1 MSQEQNAKE
10 VELLEPQSTA
20 QSLLEYLFKDDEN
33 VNEQVAQYMD
43 GFTADMQDIA
53 QALNDT
59 ENEVVVSAHY
69 NEYVV
74 IVGRVKDNKTSEPAD
89 MTRLNIVESRGT
101 ENMFVHAAQT
111 GCVFPF
117 FMFIG
122 DIAIAITSLEDV
134 NFNNETDESDEI
146 SD

>member
-10 VELLEPQSTA
+10 IELLVPQSTA
-20 QSLLEYLFKDDEN
+20 QSLLEYLFKDDKN
-33 VNEQVAQYMD
+33 ANEQLAQYMD
-43 GFTADMQDIA
+43 GFTSDMQDIA

-74 IVGRVKDNKTSEPAD
+74 IVGRVKDNQTSEPAD

-101 ENMFVHAAQT
+101 ENVFAHAAQT

-117 FMFIG
+117 FMFMG
-122 DIAIAITSLEDV
+122 DIAIAVTSLEDV
-134 NFNNETDESDEI
+134 DFNDEAVDEDEI

>member
-10 VELLEPQSTA
+10 IELLVPQSTA
-20 QSLLEYLFKDDEN
+20 QALLEYLFKDDKN
-33 VNEQVAQYMD
+33 ANEQVAQYMD
-43 GFTADMQDIA
+43 GFTSDMQDIA

-74 IVGRVKDNKTSEPAD
+74 IVGRVKDNHTSEPAD

-101 ENMFVHAAQT
+101 ENVFVHAAQT

-117 FMFIG
+117 FMFMG
-122 DIAIAITSLEDV
+122 DIAIAVTSLEDV
-134 NFNNETDESDEI
+134 DFNNETDDNDEI

>member
-10 VELLEPQSTA
+10 IELLVPQSTA
-20 QSLLEYLFKDDEN
+20 QALLEYLFKDDKN
-33 VNEQVAQYMD
+33 ANEQVAQYMD
-43 GFTADMQDIA
+43 GFTSDMQDIA

-74 IVGRVKDNKTSEPAD
+74 IVGRVKENQTSEPAD

-101 ENMFVHAAQT
+101 ENVFVHAAQT

-117 FMFIG
+117 FMFMG
-122 DIAIAITSLEDV
+122 DIAIAVTSLEDV
-134 NFNNETDESDEI
+134 DFNNETDDNDEI

>member
-1 MSQEQNAKE
+1 MSQEQNTKE
-10 VELLEPQSTA
+10 FELLEPQSTA

-33 VNEQVAQYMD
+33 ANEQVAQYMD
-43 GFTADMQDIA
+43 SFTADMQDIA
-53 QALNDT
+53 RALNDT

-74 IVGRVKDNKTSEPAD
+74 IVGRVKDKQTAEPAD

-122 DIAIAITSLEDV
+122 DIAIAVTSLEDV
-134 NFNNETDESDEI
+134 DFNNETDESDEI

>member
-1 MSQEQNAKE
+1 MSQEQNTKKI
-10 VELLEPQSTA
+10 ELLEPQSTA
-20 QSLLEYLFKDDEN
+20 QSLLEYLFKEDEN

-74 IVGRVKDNKTSEPAD
+74 IVGRVKDKQTAEPAD

>member
-10 VELLEPQSTA
+10 IELLEPQSTA
-20 QSLLEYLFKDDEN
+20 QLLLEYLFKDDEN
-33 VNEQVAQYMD
+33 VNEQIAQYIK
-43 GFTADMQDIA
+43 GFTADMEDIA
-53 QALNDT
+53 QALSDT

-74 IVGRVKDNKTSEPAD
+74 IVGRIKHDQTAEPAD

-101 ENMFVHAAQT
+101 ENVFVHAAQT

-117 FMFIG
+117 FMFMG
-122 DIAIAITSLEDV
+122 DIAIAVTSLENMDFNDV
-134 NFNNETDESDEI
+134 TVDEDKI

>member
-10 VELLEPQSTA
+10 IELLVPQSTA
-20 QSLLEYLFKDDEN
+20 QSLLEYLFKDDKN
-33 VNEQVAQYMD
+33 ANEQVAQYMD
-43 GFTADMQDIA
+43 GFTSDMQDIS

-74 IVGRVKDNKTSEPAD
+74 IVGRVKDNQTSEPAD

-101 ENMFVHAAQT
+101 ENVFVHAAQT

-117 FMFIG
+117 FMFMG
-122 DIAIAITSLEDV
+122 DIAIAVTSLEDV
-134 NFNNETDESDEI
+134 DFNNEIDDNDEI

>member
-1 MSQEQNAKE
+1 MSQEQNTKE

-33 VNEQVAQYMD
+33 ANEQVAKYMD
-43 GFTADMQDIA
+43 GFTSDMQDIA

-74 IVGRVKDNKTSEPAD
+74 IVGRIKHDQTAEPAD

-101 ENMFVHAAQT
+101 ENVFVHAAQT

-117 FMFIG
+117 FMFMG
-122 DIAIAITSLEDV
+122 DIAIAVTSLEDV
-134 NFNNETDESDEI
+134 DFNDVTVDEDKI

>member
-10 VELLEPQSTA
+10 IELLVPQSTA
-20 QSLLEYLFKDDEN
+20 QSLLEYLFKDDKN
-33 VNEQVAQYMD
+33 ANEQVAQYMD
-43 GFTADMQDIA
+43 GFTSDMQDIA

-74 IVGRVKDNKTSEPAD
+74 IVGRVKNNQTSEPAD

-101 ENMFVHAAQT
+101 ENVFVHAAQT

-117 FMFIG
+117 FMFMG
-122 DIAIAITSLEDV
+122 DIAIAVTSLEDV
-134 NFNNETDESDEI
+134 DFNNETDESDEI

>member
-10 VELLEPQSTA
+10 IELLVPQSTA
-20 QSLLEYLFKDDEN
+20 QSLLEYLFKDDKN
-33 VNEQVAQYMD
+33 ANEQVAQYMD

-59 ENEVVVSAHY
+59 ENEVAVSAHY

-74 IVGRVKDNKTSEPAD
+74 IVGRVKDKQTSEPAD

-122 DIAIAITSLEDV
+122 EIAIAITSLEDV
-134 NFNNETDESDEI
+134 NFNNKTDESDEI

>member
-10 VELLEPQSTA
+10 IELLVPQSTA
-20 QSLLEYLFKDDEN
+20 QSLLEYLFKDDKN
-33 VNEQVAQYMD
+33 ANEQVAQYMD

-74 IVGRVKDNKTSEPAD
+74 IVGRVKDNQTSEPAD

-101 ENMFVHAAQT
+101 ENVFVHAAQT

-117 FMFIG
+117 FMFMG
-122 DIAIAITSLEDV
+122 DIAIAVTSLEDV
-134 NFNNETDESDEI
+134 DFNNEIDDNDEI

>member
-1 MSQEQNAKE
+1 MSQEQNTKKN
-10 VELLEPQSTA
+10 ELLEPQSTA
-20 QSLLEYLFKDDEN
+20 QSLLEYLFKEDVN
-33 VNEQVAQYMD
+33 VNEQVAKYMD

-74 IVGRVKDNKTSEPAD
+74 IVGRVKNKQTSEPAD

-101 ENMFVHAAQT
+101 ENVFVHAAQT

-117 FMFIG
+117 FMFMG
-122 DIAIAITSLEDV
+122 DIAIAVTSLEDV
-134 NFNNETDESDEI
+134 DFNDEAVDEDEI

>member
-10 VELLEPQSTA
+10 IELLVPQSTA
-20 QSLLEYLFKDDEN
+20 QSLLEYLFKDDKN
-33 VNEQVAQYMD
+33 ANEQVAQYMD

-74 IVGRVKDNKTSEPAD
+74 IVGRVKDKQTSEPAD

-122 DIAIAITSLEDV
+122 EIAIAITSLEDV
-134 NFNNETDESDEI
+134 NFNNKTDESDEI

>member
-1 MSQEQNAKE
+1 MSPEQNTKKI
-10 VELLEPQSTA
+10 ELLEPQSTA
-20 QSLLEYLFKDDEN
+20 QSLLEYLFKEDEN
-33 VNEQVAQYMD
+33 VNKQVAQYME
-43 GFTADMQDIA
+43 GFTADMQDIE
-53 QALNDT
+53 QALNDK

-74 IVGRVKDNKTSEPAD
+74 IVGRVKNNQTSEPAD

-101 ENMFVHAAQT
+101 ENVFVHAAQT

-117 FMFIG
+117 FMFMG
-122 DIAIAITSLEDV
+122 DIAIAVTSLEDV
-134 NFNNETDESDEI
+134 DFSDEADENDEI

>member
-1 MSQEQNAKE
+1 MSQEQNTKKN
-10 VELLEPQSTA
+10 ELLEPQSTA
-20 QSLLEYLFKDDEN
+20 QSLLEYLFKEDVN
-33 VNEQVAQYMD
+33 VNEQVAKYMD

-74 IVGRVKDNKTSEPAD
+74 IVGRVKNNQTSEPAD

-117 FMFIG
+117 FMFMG
-122 DIAIAITSLEDV
+122 DIAIAVTSLEDV
-134 NFNNETDESDEI
+134 NFNDDAVDEDEI

>member
-10 VELLEPQSTA
+10 IELLEPQSTA
-20 QSLLEYLFKDDEN
+20 QLLLEYLFKDDEN
-33 VNEQVAQYMD
+33 VNEQIAQYIK
-43 GFTADMQDIA
+43 GFTADMEYIA
-53 QALNDT
+53 QALSDT

-74 IVGRVKDNKTSEPAD
+74 IVGRIKHDQTAEPAD

-101 ENMFVHAAQT
+101 ENVFVHAAQT

-117 FMFIG
+117 FMFMG
-122 DIAIAITSLEDV
+122 DIAIAVTSLEDMD
-134 NFNNETDESDEI
+134 FNDVTVDEDKI

>member
-1 MSQEQNAKE
+1 MSQEQNTKKN
-10 VELLEPQSTA
+10 ELLEPQSTA
-20 QSLLEYLFKDDEN
+20 QSLLEYLFKEDAN
-33 VNEQVAQYMD
+33 VNEQVEKYME
-43 GFTADMQDIA
+43 GFTSDMQDIA

-69 NEYVV
+69 NAYVV
-74 IVGRVKDNKTSEPAD
+74 IVGRVKDKQTSEPAD

-101 ENMFVHAAQT
+101 ENVFVHAAQT

-117 FMFIG
+117 FMFMG
-122 DIAIAITSLEDV
+122 DIAIAVTSLEDV
-134 NFNNETDESDEI
+134 DFNNEIDDNDEI